1 MMDGRTDRGDAP
13 RIDELTALY
22 RIATLSGFRGD
33 LRSVVNEILRV
44 VSDVVPCQIPALM
57 LYDPQSGEMRVH
69 RPDPAKD
76 WSLPLSQCGLI
87 RRTFLAHVAE
97 ISNDAIADPET
108 SSLAE
113 QLRVRQIAAAPLS
126 VPGDSAIGV
135 LAALDSE
142 RGAFNEKD
150 VRLLGILADRAALTI
165 QNSQLL
171 ARLEE
176 KVTELEGLQRLSQL
190 LTSADSLEDVVSESI
205 RIVTDSIECEK
216 AAVLL
221 HDEATDSLIAQKPV
235 HGLRDEQI
243 ERLRISLIEPSLG
256 GTVFRTSTPMSSN
269 DAASDA
275 WVGAQLREVLEANTL
290 MAVPLTTGRKPIG
303 ILMAVNASSGG
314 FTDDDERFLSVLGSQ
329 VGSVIDAIRARESER
344 ALMAEL
350 RELDRTRAD
359 FISMLAH
366 ELRGPM
372 TTVMGFGYTLRD
384 SGDKLTEDKKHH
396 VISTMVRET
405 ERLSRMVTDL
415 LDLSRMEAG
424 TLKYELE
431 PVDIK
436 EFAHGLLETHQSLR
450 AEHFLEMQFTD
461 DLPKIVADRDRL
473 HQVFM
478 NLLTNATRYS
488 PEGTTITLR
497 AANEEGRVRIEV
509 EDQGIGIQKEDADRI
524 FEKFAMLPKP
534 SWVKKGT
541 GLGLFITK
549 TMVDAMGGRIWV
561 ESEPG
566 KGSTFVFTLPHAT
579 DR

>member
-1 MMDGRTDRGDAP
+1 MMESRGERGDAP

-33 LRSVVNEILRV
+33 LRSVINEILRV
-44 VSDVVPCQIPALM
+44 VSDVVPCSSPGLL
-57 LYDPQSGEMRVH
+57 LYDPQANEMRVH
-69 RPDPAKD
+69 FSDPSRD
-76 WSLPLSQCGLI
+76 RSIPLSECGLI
-87 RRTFLAHVAE
+87 RRTFMGHVAE
-97 ISNDAIADPET
+97 ISNDAIADPE
-108 SSLAE
+108 SSRLAGK
-113 QLRVRQIAAAPLS
+113 LRVRQIAAAPLS
-126 VPGDSAIGV
+126 VPGDSSIGV
-135 LAALDSE
+135 LAAFDSE

-150 VRLLGILADRAALTI
+150 LRLLGILADRAALTI

-171 ARLEE
+171 AQLEE

-221 HDEATDSLIAQKPV
+221 YDDETDSLVAHRPV
-235 HGLRDEQI
+235 HGLKDAEI
-243 ERLRISLIEPSLG
+243 EKLRISMVEPSLG
-256 GTVFRTSTPMSSN
+256 GTVFRTSSPMSSN
-269 DAASDA
+269 DVENDA
-275 WVGAQLREVLEANTL
+275 WVGSGIRAVLEASTL

-303 ILMAVNASSGG
+303 ILIAVNASSGG

-329 VGSVIDAIRARESER
+329 VGNVIDAIRARESER

-384 SGDKLTEDKKHH
+384 SGDKLSEEKKLH
-396 VISTMVRET
+396 VVSTMVRET

-424 TLKYELE
+424 TLKYEVE
-431 PVDIK
+431 PIEVKD
-436 EFAHGLLETHQSLR
+436 FAESLLETHTSLR
-450 AEHFLEMQFTD
+450 AEHFLEID
-461 DLPKIVADRDRL
+461 IPDGLPKVVADRDRL

-488 PEGTTITLR
+488 AAGTTITLR
-497 AANEEGRVRIEV
+497 AENDERAVKVIV
-509 EDQGIGIQKEDADRI
+509 ADQGIGIQKEDADRI

-549 TMVDAMGGRIWV
+549 TMVEAMGGRIWV
-561 ESEPG
+561 ASEAG
-566 KGSTFVFTLPHAT
+566 KGSKFVFTLPHAT
-579 DR
+579 DG

>member
-1 MMDGRTDRGDAP
+1 MMDARSGDAP

-44 VSDVVPCQIPALM
+44 VGDLVACRNAALL
-57 LYDPQSGEMRVH
+57 LYDERTDEMRAHFPEPQSDRTI
-69 RPDPAKD
+69 
-76 WSLPLSQCGLI
+76 PLSDCGLL
-87 RRTFLAHVAE
+87 RRSFVGHVAE
-97 ISNDAIADPET
+97 VSNDVAADADT
-108 SSLAE
+108 SRLAE
-113 QLRVRQIAAAPLS
+113 RLGIRQVAAAPLS
-126 VPGDSAIGV
+126 VPGDTTIGV
-135 LAALDSE
+135 LAAFDSE
-142 RGAFNEKD
+142 RGAFNDKD

-171 ARLEE
+171 DRLER
-176 KVTELEGLQRLSQL
+176 KVAELEGLQRLSRL

-205 RIVTDSIECEK
+205 RVVTDSIGCQT

-221 HDEATDSLIAQKPV
+221 HDPETDSLIAEKPV
-235 HGLRDEQI
+235 HGLKDEEI
-243 ERLRISLIEPSLG
+243 DALRVSLAAPSLG
-256 GTVFRTSTPMSSN
+256 GTVFRTATPLASN
-269 DAASDA
+269 DAENDA
-275 WVGAQLREVLEANTL
+275 WVDQRMRAL
-290 MAVPLTTGRKPIG
+290 MDARSLTAVPLTTGRKPIG
-303 ILMAVNASSGG
+303 ILVAINADRGC
-314 FTDDDERFLSVLGSQ
+314 FTDDDQRFLSVLSSQ
-329 VGSVIDAIRARESER
+329 VGNVIDAIRARESER
-344 ALMAEL
+344 ALMTEL
-350 RELDRTRAD
+350 RELDRVRSE

-384 SGDKLTEDKKHH
+384 AADKLDDAKKAQ
-396 VISTMVRET
+396 VIATMVRET

-431 PVDIK
+431 PVEIK
-436 EFAHGLLETHQSLR
+436 DFAESLVETHTSLK
-450 AEHFLEMQFTD
+450 AEHLVDVQMPD
-461 DLPKIVADRDRL
+461 GLPKVLADRDRL

-497 AANEEGRVRIEV
+497 AAEGPDHVQISV
-509 EDQGIGIQKEDADRI
+509 IDQGIGIQTEDVDRI

-549 TMVDAMGGRIWV
+549 TMVEAMGGRIWV
-561 ESEPG
+561 ESEQG
-566 KGSTFVFTLPHAT
+566 TGSTFSFTLPHAG

>member
-1 MMDGRTDRGDAP
+1 
-13 RIDELTALY
+13 
-22 RIATLSGFRGD
+22 
-33 LRSVVNEILRV
+33 VVNEILRV
-44 VSDVVPCQIPALM
+44 VSDVVPCERPALL
-57 LYDPQSGEMRVH
+57 LYDPQTTDMRIH
-69 RPDPAKD
+69 FTDPAHD
-76 WSLPLSQCGLI
+76 LSMPLSHCGLI
-87 RRTFLAHVAE
+87 RRTFIGHVAE
-97 ISNDAIADPET
+97 ISNDAIADPE
-108 SSLAE
+108 SSRLAE
-113 QLRVRQIAAAPLS
+113 KLRARQIAAAPLS
-126 VPGDSAIGV
+126 VPGDSTIGV
-135 LAALDSE
+135 LAAFDSG

-171 ARLEE
+171 AALEE

-205 RIVTDSIECEK
+205 RIVTDSIECET

-221 HDEATDSLIAQKPV
+221 LDDSSGSLVAQKPV
-235 HGLRDEQI
+235 HGLKDEEI
-243 ERLRISLIEPSLG
+243 EKLRISLVEPSLG

-269 DAASDA
+269 DVANDA
-275 WVGAQLREVLEANTL
+275 WVGSQLRDVLHAETL

-303 ILMAVNASSGG
+303 IMMAVNASSGW

-384 SGDKLTEDKKHH
+384 SGDKLSEEKRHH

-424 TLKYELE
+424 TLKYEIE
-431 PVDIK
+431 PIDIK
-436 EFAHGLLETHQSLR
+436 DFSESLVETHASLK
-450 AEHFLEMQFTD
+450 ADHFLAIEVPAG
-461 DLPKIVADRDRL
+461 LPKVLADRDRL

-497 AANEEGRVRIEV
+497 AENGDRFVSVSV
-509 EDQGIGIQKEDADRI
+509 EDQGIGISKEDADRI

-549 TMVDAMGGRIWV
+549 TMVEAMGGRIRV
-561 ESEPG
+561 ESEAG
-566 KGSTFVFTLPHAT
+566 KGSRFVFTLPYAA
-579 DR
+579 DS